1 MEDRIID
8 DLDRGIIKL
17 LSKDGR
23 MPFSEIANHLKVT
36 EKTIRQRYKNLVSD
50 QIIEVVG
57 VVNPI
62 AIGLKEG
69 AIIQIKPIQGY
80 IKKITELLKEMEEV
94 RFITITSG
102 PYPILI
108 QINVRSQDDIRKSL
122 LKLDELDGILEINS
136 IIQLENYKNT
146 FDYI

>member
-1 MEDRIID
+1 MID

-23 MPFSEIANHLKVT
+23 MPFSEIATHLKVT

-69 AIIQIKPIQGY
+69 AIIQIKPKQGY
-80 IKKITELLKEMEEV
+80 IKKITERLKGMEEV

-122 LKLDELDGILEINS
+122 LKLDELEGILEINS